1 MEDNMNHDFD
11 NDRRKKYC
19 VTKRENEV
27 MLSYLQSG
35 VNNMGDII
43 SGIQLEEFIV
53 NRINEPKEDDK

>member
-1 MEDNMNHDFD
+1 MADEINHNFD

-35 VNNMGDII
+35 LNNMGDLV
-43 SGIQLEEFIV
+43 SGIQLEEFVV
-53 NRINEPKEDDK
+53 NRIDEPEEER